1 MEALESIKGQVDEEE
16 KDRNT
21 MICQLKAKEG
31 EIFKLKSSINLL
43 KAGTCKATR
52 IKEEMES
59 SLAKEN
65 EEIFKM
71 KSDIISLKI

>member
-1 MEALESIKGQVDEEE
+1 
-16 KDRNT
+16 
-21 MICQLKAKEG
+21 MICQLKAKDE
-31 EIFKLKSSINLL
+31 EIFILKYNIKLL
-43 KAGTCKATR
+43 KAKTCKTTR

-71 KSDIISLKI
+71 KSGIIFVKIEANEASHIKE